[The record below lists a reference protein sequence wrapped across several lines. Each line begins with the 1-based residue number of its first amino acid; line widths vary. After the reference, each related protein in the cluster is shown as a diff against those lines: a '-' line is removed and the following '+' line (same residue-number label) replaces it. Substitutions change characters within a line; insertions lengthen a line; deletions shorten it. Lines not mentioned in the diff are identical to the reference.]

1 MDFFSQY
8 KDVDN
13 SEKVTDKTERENNN
27 DEFIHINN
35 KDIENSNNEEIS
47 NEEISNE
54 EVGNEEVGNEEMNNE
69 EVGNEEVSNKEM
81 KNEENDINNNT
92 ISMVDFNNDETGG
105 IIYDILHFFDDIYV
119 YGRTLLEN
127 NYINLADTD
136 DFNLVYPNIYIGN
149 YSTSTNYELLKTL
162 GITHIIS
169 AIPSF
174 NPPFED
180 KFNYL
185 HIEAY
190 DDESQDISQYFEISN
205 EFINECLNQG
215 GKILIHCMVGR
226 SRSVCL
232 FLGFLIYIMQG
243 RFHKKSLNLE
253 NNNDIY
259 NSIEYNKFIKDNKK
273 NYSYDGM
280 NYGNSRN
287 GNSRNGNSNND
298 NYNGDNYNG
307 DYDKINKNNEIKP
320 QFNDKEK
327 SFILYKKEKML
338 LDVDELINSYETLK
352 KEITIYKKD
361 SNNNMSINFE
371 KTKNYKDVNELNQ
384 IVKNMKLQAGQ
395 YFISS
400 LLTYV
405 KKYRRESNP
414 NPYFIKQIIE
424 YSFY

>member
-1 MDFFSQY
+1 MDFFTHY

-13 SEKVTDKTERENNN
+13 SINVKVKQENKNENENENEIKNKSN
-27 DEFIHINN
+27 DEFIHINE
-35 KDIENSNNEEIS
+35 KDIENSNNEEID
-47 NEEISNE
+47 NEEIDNE
-54 EVGNEEVGNEEMNNE
+54 EINDEKVDNEKVDNEE
-69 EVGNEEVSNKEM
+69 SEM
-81 KNEENDINNNT
+81 KSEPKST
-92 ISMVDFNNDETGG
+92 SMVDFNNDESGG

-127 NYINLADTD
+127 NYINLSETD

-149 YSTSTNYELLKTL
+149 YSTSTNFELLKTL

-180 KFNYL
+180 KFHYL

-215 GKILIHCMVGR
+215 GKVLIHCMVGR
-226 SRSVCL
+226 SRSVSL
-232 FLGFLIYIMQG
+232 FLGFLIYIMHG
-243 RFHKKSLNLE
+243 RFHKKTLNLE

-280 NYGNSRN
+280 NYGKNAN
-287 GNSRNGNSNND
+287 GGTYNDGDNNND
-298 NYNGDNYNG
+298 YE
-307 DYDKINKNNEIKP
+307 KINKNNEIKP
-320 QFNDKEK
+320 QFNNKK
-327 SFILYKKEKML
+327 TSFILYKKEKML
-338 LDVDELINSYETLK
+338 LDVDELIHTYETLK

-361 SNNNMSINFE
+361 TNNNICINFD
-371 KTKNYKDVNELNQ
+371 KTKNYKNVNELNQ
-384 IVKNMKLQAGQ
+384 ILKNMKLQAGT
-395 YFISS
+395 YFIGS

-405 KKYRRESNP
+405 KKYRREANP

-424 YSFY
+424 YSFL

>member
-13 SEKVTDKTERENNN
+13 SEKVTVKTERENNN

-35 KDIENSNNEEIS
+35 KDIENSNNENS
-47 NEEISNE
+47 NNENSNNE
-54 EVGNEEVGNEEMNNE
+54 NSNNDEVSNKEVSNKEVGNEEVGNEKI
-69 EVGNEEVSNKEM
+69 GNEEMKTEDM
-81 KNEENDINNNT
+81 KNEENDIKNNT
-92 ISMVDFNNDETGG
+92 ISMVDFDNDETGG

-287 GNSRNGNSNND
+287 GNSNND
-298 NYNGDNYNG
+298 NYNGNYE
-307 DYDKINKNNEIKP
+307 KINKNNEIKP

-338 LDVDELINSYETLK
+338 LDVDELINTYETLK

-405 KKYRRESNP
+405 KKYRREANP

-424 YSFY
+424 YSFL

>member
-1 MDFFSQY
+1 
-8 KDVDN
+8 
-13 SEKVTDKTERENNN
+13 
-27 DEFIHINN
+27 
-35 KDIENSNNEEIS
+35 
-47 NEEISNE
+47 
-54 EVGNEEVGNEEMNNE
+54 
-69 EVGNEEVSNKEM
+69 
-81 KNEENDINNNT
+81 
-92 ISMVDFNNDETGG
+92 
-105 IIYDILHFFDDIYV
+105 
-119 YGRTLLEN
+119 
-127 NYINLADTD
+127 
-136 DFNLVYPNIYIGN
+136 
-149 YSTSTNYELLKTL
+149 
-162 GITHIIS
+162 
-169 AIPSF
+169 
-174 NPPFED
+174 
-180 KFNYL
+180 
-185 HIEAY
+185 
-190 DDESQDISQYFEISN
+190 
-205 EFINECLNQG
+205 
-215 GKILIHCMVGR
+215 
-226 SRSVCL
+226 
-232 FLGFLIYIMQG
+232 MQG

-273 NYSYDGM
+273 KYSYDGI

-338 LDVDELINSYETLK
+338 LDVDELINTYETLK

-405 KKYRRESNP
+405 KKYRREANP

-424 YSFY
+424 YSFL

>member
-13 SEKVTDKTERENNN
+13 SEKVTNKTERENNN

-35 KDIENSNNEEIS
+35 KDIENSNND
-47 NEEISNE
+47 
-54 EVGNEEVGNEEMNNE
+54 EVGNEEIKNEEI
-69 EVGNEEVSNKEM
+69 
-81 KNEENDINNNT
+81 KNEENDIKNNT
-92 ISMVDFNNDETGG
+92 ISMIDFNNDETGG

-185 HIEAY
+185 HIESY
-190 DDESQDISQYFEISN
+190 DDESQDMTKYFEISN

-273 NYSYDGM
+273 NYSYDGI

-298 NYNGDNYNG
+298 NYNGDYE
-307 DYDKINKNNEIKP
+307 KINKNNEIKP

-338 LDVDELINSYETLK
+338 LDVDELINTYETLK

-395 YFISS
+395 YFINS

-405 KKYRRESNP
+405 KKYRREANP

>member
-1 MDFFSQY
+1 MDFFTHY

-13 SEKVTDKTERENNN
+13 SVNVKVKQENKNENKNENEIKNKSN
-27 DEFIHINN
+27 DEFIHINE
-35 KDIENSNNEEIS
+35 KDIENSNNEEID
-47 NEEISNE
+47 NEEINDEKVDNE
-54 EVGNEEVGNEEMNNE
+54 EINDEEINNKE
-69 EVGNEEVSNKEM
+69 SEM
-81 KNEENDINNNT
+81 KNEPNST
-92 ISMVDFNNDETGG
+92 SMVDFNNDESGG

-127 NYINLADTD
+127 NYINLSETD

-149 YSTSTNYELLKTL
+149 YSTSTNFELLKTL

-180 KFNYL
+180 KFHYL

-215 GKILIHCMVGR
+215 GKVLIHCMVGC
-226 SRSVCL
+226 SRSVSL
-232 FLGFLIYIMQG
+232 FLGFLIYIMHG
-243 RFHKKSLNLE
+243 RFHKKTLNLE
-253 NNNDIY
+253 NNNYIY

-280 NYGNSRN
+280 NYGKNAN
-287 GNSRNGNSNND
+287 AGTYNDGDNND
-298 NYNGDNYNG
+298 YE
-307 DYDKINKNNEIKP
+307 KINKNNEIKP
-320 QFNDKEK
+320 QFNNKK
-327 SFILYKKEKML
+327 TSFILYKKEKML
-338 LDVDELINSYETLK
+338 LDVDELIHTYETLK

-361 SNNNMSINFE
+361 TNTNICINFD
-371 KTKNYKDVNELNQ
+371 KTKNYKNVNELNQ
-384 IVKNMKLQAGQ
+384 ILKNMKLQAGT
-395 YFISS
+395 YFIGS

-405 KKYRRESNP
+405 KKYRREANP

-424 YSFY
+424 YSFL